1 MHTIHLVCQCIIL
14 NGKSLVPHHSPIIF
28 RQYST
33 VGTKKEARLDEDAR
47 EARNLATAWSK

>member
-33 VGTKKEARLDEDAR
+33 VGTKKEARLEEDAR